1 MTFWA
6 KWPDFSS
13 RLKNWQTPLISPAR
27 ARLTIHNPSATLS
40 DMSDAYQKT
49 IEILSGCKRV
59 LVTTHVRPDGD
70 ALGTCAALVLG
81 MRKVGIDAQA
91 LLLSHLPTKYSFV
104 FADSDVP
111 FYEIG
116 QEPPSPNGRRPPADL
131 LEGFDALLI
140 ADTGTWSQLPGLKEF
155 LAGWTK
161 PKLVLDHH
169 LTQEDWADHK
179 LVVTDAAAAAEI
191 AAELLAA
198 WEIPLDKAIAT
209 PLYVAIT
216 SDTGW
221 FQFSNTRPYT
231 LRLAATLMEAGV
243 DTDALY
249 KRLYQSERPQRL
261 ALQTRALDS
270 LQLDCGGQLA
280 VMRLSQDDFAK
291 AGAAVTDTE
300 AAVNLPLQIATVQ
313 TSMLFTHAPEGG
325 PIRVSLRSKGGMDV
339 AHFAQQFGGGGHA
352 RAAGLKV
359 EGQLDD
365 VVERVVAAARTVL
378 TAGVPKEPRT
388 K

>member
-1 MTFWA
+1 M
-6 KWPDFSS
+6 P
-13 RLKNWQTPLISPAR
+13 
-27 ARLTIHNPSATLS
+27 
-40 DMSDAYQKT
+40 DAYQQLIK
-49 IEILSGCKRV
+49 ILSGCKRV

-81 MRKVGIDAQA
+81 MRKKDIRAEV

-104 FADSDVP
+104 FAENDVP

-116 QEPPSPNGRRPPADL
+116 QEPLSPSGRRPPEGF

-140 ADTGTWSQLPGLKEF
+140 ADTGTWSQLPGLKE
-155 LAGWTK
+155 LLTGWTR
-161 PKLVLDHH
+161 PRLVLDHH
-169 LTQEDWADHK
+169 LTQEEWADHK
-179 LVVTDAAAAAEI
+179 LVVKEAAAAAEI

-209 PLYVAIT
+209 PLYVGIT

-221 FQFSNTRPYT
+221 FQFSNTRPFT
-231 LRLAATLMEAGV
+231 LRLAANLMEAGV

-249 KRLYQSERPQRL
+249 QRLYQSERPQRL

-270 LQLDCGGQLA
+270 LQLECGEKLA
-280 VMRLSQDDFAK
+280 VMRLSREDFAK
-291 AGAAVTDTE
+291 TSAAVTDTE

-313 TSMLFTHAPEGG
+313 TSILFTQAPEGG
-325 PIRVSLRSKGGMDV
+325 PIRVSLRSKGKMDV

-352 RAAGLKV
+352 RAAGLKL
-359 EGQLDD
+359 EGTLDD
-365 VVERVVAAARTVL
+365 VVEKVVMAAKKAL
-378 TAGVPKEPRT
+378 
-388 K
+388 